1 LEEITLDQLKQNFDD
16 WVREM
21 NSKVTGLNEVP
32 QTMVENTE
40 NIQHN
45 YELVTELREE
55 IDELKQEIKLLK
67 LMNLMVLKEKKEL
80 KH

>member
-1 LEEITLDQLKQNFDD
+1 MREITFEELKNNMDD
-16 WVREM
+16 WVKEM
-21 NSKVTGLNEVP
+21 NSKVSGLSEVP
-32 QTMVENTE
+32 ETMIENTS

-45 YELVTELREE
+45 YEVISELREE

-67 LMNLMVLKEKKEL
+67 LMHLSVLKQREEL

>member
-1 LEEITLDQLKQNFDD
+1 MTELNLHELKQNFDH
-16 WVREM
+16 WVKEM
-21 NSKVTGLNEVP
+21 NSKVTDLTEIP
-32 QTMVENTE
+32 ETMLENTD

-45 YELVTELREE
+45 YELVTELKEE

-67 LMNLMVLKEKKEL
+67 LMNLMVLKERKEL

>member
-1 LEEITLDQLKQNFDD
+1 MTTIDELKANFDA
-16 WVREM
+16 WVKEM
-21 NSKVTGLNEVP
+21 NSKVINLEDLPNTL
-32 QTMVENTE
+32 VENTG

-55 IDELKQEIKLLK
+55 VSELKEEIKLLK
-67 LMNLMVLKEKKEL
+67 LMNLVVLKEKRL

>member
-1 LEEITLDQLKQNFDD
+1 MTELNLHELKQNFDH
-16 WVREM
+16 WVKEM
-21 NSKVTGLNEVP
+21 NSKVTDLTEIP
-32 QTMVENTE
+32 ETMLESTD

-45 YELVTELREE
+45 YELVTELKEE

-67 LMNLMVLKEKKEL
+67 LMNLMVLKERKEL

>member
-1 LEEITLDQLKQNFDD
+1 MEEITLDQLKQNFDD